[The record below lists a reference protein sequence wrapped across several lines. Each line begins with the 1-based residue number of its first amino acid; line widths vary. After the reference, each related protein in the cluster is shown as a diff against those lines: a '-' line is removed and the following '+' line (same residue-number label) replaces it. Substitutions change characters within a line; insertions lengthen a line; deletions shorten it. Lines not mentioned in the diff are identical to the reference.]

1 MHKNRDIIFFGESK
15 ISDKAQKRRF
25 SMGKGA
31 TAVWR
36 TILQIALATML
47 IIGGCNV
54 FFGNLWTKTTSSD
67 ELIKAVGSLF
77 NGDLK
82 NIVIYVLAAI
92 EILAGIFM
100 ILDLFNIKSVNKI
113 DDICIFIIMILWLVV
128 FIVIGDI
135 LPLIRGNLDFV
146 PFLSMISKDLVILC
160 AFGLVRAKI

>member
-1 MHKNRDIIFFGESK
+1 
-15 ISDKAQKRRF
+15 
-25 SMGKGA
+25 
-31 TAVWR
+31 
-36 TILQIALATML
+36 
-47 IIGGCNV
+47 
-54 FFGNLWTKTTSSD
+54 
-67 ELIKAVGSLF
+67 
-77 NGDLK
+77 
-82 NIVIYVLAAI
+82 
-92 EILAGIFM
+92 M